1 MAAPI
6 RERSGYCS
14 WTANFV
20 YRVLAG
26 LLIFVTGWG
35 LGWYTHTYWDAGPVQ
50 TEKPISGVLSNATS
64 AIAPAT
70 GVIPAPSDREDSIEL
85 LLQRNEFEAAVE
97 RYESMQV
104 QADNAAVAD
113 ARASI
118 LSHAR
123 GLNTGHRFGLAEQ
136 LLQRFLVAAYR
147 DVEARVLLAEAYRG
161 QGDFHAAI
169 GQLYETRGYAYR
181 PEMLQRISE
190 RIRSIAA
197 ELTEALKENDDNHA
211 MLALYQYLTQ
221 MEPNYAPWFVELATV
236 QLTVGDKEAA
246 RRSLLLVTQDPDVGA
261 RAQTM
266 LAGLSPVPI
275 EPQSPE
281 PQVST
286 TEVAGIPLQR
296 HGNNFV
302 VTAKPSRG
310 QNIQLLIDTGA
321 SLTIFTPDVLEL
333 RGIRYQDTGRTGIF
347 NTANGRVQAPIYI
360 LDSLTVGDWKVVQ
373 LEVGVLELGGQA
385 PFNGLLG
392 MNFLKHFQ
400 FFIDQNEAMLRL
412 SAI

>member
-1 MAAPI
+1 M
-6 RERSGYCS
+6 
-14 WTANFV
+14 
-20 YRVLAG
+20 YRLSAG

-35 LGWYTHTYWDAGPVQ
+35 LGWYTHTHWDAGPVQ
-50 TEKPISGVLSNATS
+50 TENPISGVLSNATS
-64 AIAPAT
+64 AVAPAT
-70 GVIPAPSDREDSIEL
+70 GVILAPSDREDSIEL

-113 ARASI
+113 ARARI

-123 GLNTGHRFGLAEQ
+123 SLNTGHRFGLAEQ
-136 LLQRFLVAAYR
+136 LLQRFLVATYR

-181 PEMLQRISE
+181 AEMLQRISE

-197 ELTEALKENDDNHA
+197 ELTEALKHNNDNHA

-221 MEPNYAPWFVELATV
+221 MEPNYAPWFMELATV

-246 RRSLLLVTQDPDVGA
+246 RRSLLLITQDPDVGA
-261 RAQTM
+261 RAQIM
-266 LAGLSPVPI
+266 LAGLSPASI

-281 PQVST
+281 PQVSA
-286 TEVAGIPLQR
+286 TEVAGVPLQR
-296 HGNNFV
+296 RGNNFV
-302 VTAKPSRG
+302 VAAKPSRG

-333 RGIRYQDTGRTGIF
+333 QGIRYQDTGRTGIF

-373 LEVGVLELGGQA
+373 LEVGVLELGEQA
-385 PFNGLLG
+385 GINGLLG